1 MGGSVMASIINATTT
16 GLTVTPD
23 NSGQLTLSANG
34 VTALTANTAGN
45 INFAKQPTIGGVE
58 WPAFSAYI
66 TTQTVSGDTATKMQF
81 ATENFDTNNNYNTSN
96 YRFTPTVAGYYLVTA
111 SSYFSS
117 YSGGAFVNL
126 TIYKNGTPFQEVH
139 RIWPGTNASTIGGSV
154 IVFCNGSTDYIEA
167 YWYSAGGSSVLVN
180 NNGSALSHFDACLL
194 RGQ

>member
-1 MGGSVMASIINATTT
+1 MANLKLKNPSGGSLALVSADGASD
-16 GLTVTPD
+16 LTVTFPAATGTAMV
-23 NSGQLTLSANG
+23 SGNM
-34 VTALTANTAGN
+34 
-45 INFAKQPTIGGVE
+45 
-58 WPAFSAYI
+58 PAFSAYI

-81 ATENFDTNNNYNTSN
+81 ATENFDTNNNFDSTTN

-117 YSGGAFVNL
+117 YSGGSFVNL
-126 TIYKNGTPFQEVH
+126 TIYKNGTPFQEVQ
-139 RIWPGTNASTIGGSV
+139 RTWPSTNPSNIGGSV